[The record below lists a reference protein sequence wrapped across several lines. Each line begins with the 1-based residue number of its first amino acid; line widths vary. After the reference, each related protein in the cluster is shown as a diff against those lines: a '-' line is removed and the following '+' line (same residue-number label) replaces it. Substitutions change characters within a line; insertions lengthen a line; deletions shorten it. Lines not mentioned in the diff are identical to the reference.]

1 MIEMPK
7 ELFKQLF
14 KKPFTNLF
22 PLKHAPKSVLALL
35 KKVKEGKVKLNDPVP
50 VPKGFRGAI
59 VYDKKKCI
67 GCKLCI
73 KVCPTE
79 AFDYLEKERKVK
91 YHVSRCCFCA
101 QCVDVCPVNA
111 LGSSKEFLLA
121 DYKKK

>member
-1 MIEMPK
+1 VIEMPK

-59 VYDKKKCI
+59 VYDKKNV
-67 GCKLCI
+67 L
-73 KVCPTE
+73 
-79 AFDYLEKERKVK
+79 AAN
-91 YHVSRCCFCA
+91 S
-101 QCVDVCPVNA
+101 A
-111 LGSSKEFLLA
+111 LRSARQKPLTI
-121 DYKKK
+121 